1 MTSPEKKNCITGGTG
16 ERHWALPRIC
26 PAKGTQ
32 QGLRGARGSQAR
44 LCRVSGGG
52 AASWEQGSSD
62 SVGGREEEEEA
73 WGERGQLSEGRPF
86 TARETTPWQGVAA
99 EATGRAEEASGEP
112 PGGADGGR
120 WQRSLI
126 LSTFL
131 ELPGEPQAP
140 QLASPGETGA
150 YITHTAEWP

>member
-1 MTSPEKKNCITGGTG
+1 MGTG
-16 ERHWALPRIC
+16 
-26 PAKGTQ
+26 Q
-32 QGLRGARGSQAR
+32 QRQRWGK
-44 LCRVSGGG
+44 GGG
-52 AASWEQGSSD
+52 EG
-62 SVGGREEEEEA
+62 GLGREGA
-73 WGERGQLSEGRPF
+73 ASEGRPF

-150 YITHTAEWP
+150 YITHTAGWP